1 LALGFAGAFFF
12 GAALAGMDF
21 AVIAGAF
28 FFATGLLRAAF
39 FGAAL
44 SGFLA
49 SLFFAPVGFF
59 LVSLLVAIGAV

>member
-1 LALGFAGAFFF
+1 
-12 GAALAGMDF
+12 MDF